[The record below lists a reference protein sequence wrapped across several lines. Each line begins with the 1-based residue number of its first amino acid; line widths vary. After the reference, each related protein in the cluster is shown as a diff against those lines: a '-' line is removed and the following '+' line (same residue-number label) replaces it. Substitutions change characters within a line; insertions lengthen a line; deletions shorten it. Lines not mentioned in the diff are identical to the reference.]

1 MINRIVCFLLFVVCI
16 TEARAQSPA
25 APNDAGIARYAI
37 DDTEVRTIRS
47 SVLGREYPVFV
58 ALPATYASQ
67 PDRRYPVVFVTDANY
82 AFPLLRAISRRV
94 GDHGKG
100 LEDFILVGLAYANGD
115 TPEFSR
121 RRDYTPTA
129 DGDKKAVSDMPG
141 RKPAF
146 GEAERYR
153 VFLRDEVLP
162 FVARHYRVDAARK
175 TFAGHSYGGLLG
187 AHMLLTEPAMFERYV
202 LTSPSLWWD
211 DKTMLKRAKAYV
223 ASHDTLPAQVFMAIG
238 GYETVKPG
246 SGNPR
251 YYRSMDMVAD
261 MRAFETTLKSRRYAN
276 FSIASTVLAD
286 EDHLTVFPAAL
297 TRALMWALPPRPGP

>member
-1 MINRIVCFLLFVVCI
+1 MISRLLLNI
-16 TEARAQSPA
+16 TFAAFAVSAHAQTLAPPTDPA
-25 APNDAGIARYAI
+25 VPKYSI
-37 DDTEVRTIRS
+37 DDTEVRAIRS
-47 SVLGREYPVFV
+47 TVLDREYRVFV
-58 ALPATYASQ
+58 ALPESYAREPQ
-67 PDRRYPVVFVTDANY
+67 RRYPVVFVTDANY
-82 AFPLLRAISRRV
+82 AFPLLRAIGRRV

-100 LEDFILVGLAYANGD
+100 LEDFILVGLSYATGD
-115 TPEFSR
+115 TPEYSR
-121 RRDYTPTA
+121 RRDYTPSA
-129 DGDKKAVSDMPG
+129 GGEPNAVSDMPG

-162 FVARHYRVDAARK
+162 FVARHYRIDGKRK

-187 AHMLLTEPAMFERYV
+187 AHVLLTEPSMFDRYV

-211 DKTMLKRAKAYV
+211 GKTMLRRAQDYV

-238 GYETVKPG
+238 GFETVKPG
-246 SGNPR
+246 SNDAR
-251 YYRSMDMVAD
+251 YNRTKDMVAD
-261 MRAFETTLKSRRYAN
+261 MRAFEKTLQSRRYAN

-297 TRALMWALPPRPGP
+297 TRALQWAVPPKR